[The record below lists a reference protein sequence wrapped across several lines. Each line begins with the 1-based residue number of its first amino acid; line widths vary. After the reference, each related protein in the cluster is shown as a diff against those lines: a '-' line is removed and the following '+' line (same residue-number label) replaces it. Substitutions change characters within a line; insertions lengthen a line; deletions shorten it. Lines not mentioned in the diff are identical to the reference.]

1 MSPRLATLLSQ
12 LPDLLGG
19 HLTLAVPA
27 IALGVLAS
35 VPLGIACVKQPRI
48 RGTVMTA
55 VSLVQTVPSI
65 ALLALM
71 VAVLGGTIGF
81 RPAFIAL
88 LVYSA
93 LPIVRNTIVGLEGV
107 DPAMR
112 EAARAV
118 GMRPLQSLLR
128 VELPLAFPVILAGIR
143 TATVWVVGIA
153 TLSTPVGA
161 PSLGNY
167 IFSGLQ
173 LRDWNR
179 VLFGCVIT
187 MLLSLV
193 LDQLLAAV
201 ERGVQHR
208 QPKLAWAATA
218 MLGIVLA
225 GGLAPSLLQ
234 RSAAGLAAGAAASGT
249 NSERDETIAS
259 ATPLVGTQLTI
270 GAKGFSEQLILA
282 DLLDRRLSAA
292 GGEVEVLGSMGSTI
306 LFDALASGTVDAC
319 VDYTGTLWSTVL
331 GRNDFPPRDQLR
343 IEMAASLL
351 ADHGIT
357 TLGPLGFENTY
368 ALLVRGDVAEAHGL
382 SSVHDLV
389 PLASELR
396 IGGDPEFFARPEWER
411 VRSRYGLEGC
421 REVGMESTFLYA
433 AVAEGQVD
441 VAVGFS
447 TDGRID
453 AFNLEVLAD
462 PLAAF
467 PPYDAVILLSSH
479 AAAIPAVSE
488 ALRPL
493 IGGVPVEVMRMANR
507 TVDQDGKT
515 PAAAAGLIAGRPGG
529 DEASQTAAP

>member
-1 MSPRLATLLSQ
+1 MSPRLAALLTQ

-208 QPKLAWAATA
+208 QPRLAWAATA

-234 RSAAGLAAGAAASGT
+234 RTAAGLAAVATATEA
-249 NSERDETIAS
+249 NSEQD
-259 ATPLVGTQLTI
+259 
-270 GAKGFSEQLILA
+270 
-282 DLLDRRLSAA
+282 
-292 GGEVEVLGSMGSTI
+292 
-306 LFDALASGTVDAC
+306 
-319 VDYTGTLWSTVL
+319 
-331 GRNDFPPRDQLR
+331 
-343 IEMAASLL
+343 
-351 ADHGIT
+351 
-357 TLGPLGFENTY
+357 
-368 ALLVRGDVAEAHGL
+368 
-382 SSVHDLV
+382 
-389 PLASELR
+389 
-396 IGGDPEFFARPEWER
+396 
-411 VRSRYGLEGC
+411 
-421 REVGMESTFLYA
+421 A
-433 AVAEGQVD
+433 AVA
-441 VAVGFS
+441 
-447 TDGRID
+447 
-453 AFNLEVLAD
+453 
-462 PLAAF
+462 
-467 PPYDAVILLSSH
+467 
-479 AAAIPAVSE
+479 
-488 ALRPL
+488 
-493 IGGVPVEVMRMANR
+493 
-507 TVDQDGKT
+507 
-515 PAAAAGLIAGRPGG
+515 
-529 DEASQTAAP
+529 AS

>member
-1 MSPRLATLLSQ
+1 MNERLAALFSQ

-19 HLTLAVPA
+19 HLLLAVPA
-27 IALGVLAS
+27 IAIGVLAS
-35 VPLGIACVKQPRI
+35 VPLGIACVKQPAI
-48 RGTVMTA
+48 RGPVMTV

-93 LPIVRNTIVGLEGV
+93 LPIVRNTIVGLEGI

-118 GMRPLQSLLR
+118 GMRPVQSLLK

-187 MLLSLV
+187 MLLSLL
-193 LDQLLAAV
+193 LDQLLGAI
-201 ERGVQHR
+201 ERGVQQR
-208 QPKLAWAATA
+208 RPRLAWAATGLLSVVLVGGLVPSLLHRTPA
-218 MLGIVLA
+218 GLAVLA
-225 GGLAPSLLQ
+225 GATGEPSRQATSTSLPLA
-234 RSAAGLAAGAAASGT
+234 G
-249 NSERDETIAS
+249 E
-259 ATPLVGTQLTI
+259 QLTV

-282 DLLDRRLSAA
+282 EVIQQRLAA
-292 GGEVEVLGSMGSTI
+292 EGAEVSELGSMGSTI
-306 LFDALASGTVDAC
+306 LFDALASGSVDLC

-331 GRNDFPPRDQLR
+331 ERSDFPPRDQLR
-343 IEMAASLL
+343 IEMAAALL
-351 ADHGIT
+351 ADRSIT

-368 ALLVRGDVAEAHGL
+368 ALLLRRDVAEGRGL
-382 SSVHDLV
+382 TTIDDLV
-389 PLASELR
+389 PLAAELR

-421 REVGMESTFLYA
+421 REVGMESTFMYA

-453 AFNLEVLAD
+453 AFDLVTLAD
-462 PLAAF
+462 PRGAF
-467 PPYDAVILLSSH
+467 PPYDAVVLLSPEAS
-479 AAAIPAVSE
+479 ANPAIAE
-488 ALRPL
+488 TLRPL
-493 IGGVPVEVMRMANR
+493 IGSLPVERMRQANR
-507 TVDQDGKT
+507 RVDQDGET
-515 PAAAAGLIAGRPGG
+515 PAAVAKSLDLPPPRGR
-529 DEASQTAAP
+529 